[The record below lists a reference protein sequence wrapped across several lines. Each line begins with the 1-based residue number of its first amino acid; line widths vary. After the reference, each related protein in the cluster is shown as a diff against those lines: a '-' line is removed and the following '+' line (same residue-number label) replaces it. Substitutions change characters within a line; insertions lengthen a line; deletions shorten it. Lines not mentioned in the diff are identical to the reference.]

1 MNQVLFWS
9 KYSPHCKKL
18 IDLMNQLN
26 ANITKC
32 CIDNNDMRKRV
43 AADTRIKIKVVP
55 TILSIYDNGIIEKY
69 EGEKAFDLLY
79 EAFPARI
86 VPKSSNIVKYSSSD
100 KKLHPTPI
108 RIKHVS
114 KDNPTNLNPPPQSID
129 ETLSSTPSTSTS
141 TSTSTSM
148 TSIDDLGGEDLFTSS
163 SPAES
168 GLVGNT
174 GDYEREDPHENLP
187 VKAKSN
193 LSSIAADIAKN
204 RDILDSSIP
213 RPTRNNIAPTL

>member
-32 CIDNNDMRKRV
+32 CIDNKDMRKRL

-69 EGEKAFDLLY
+69 EGDKAFDLLY
-79 EAFPARI
+79 EAFPTPPTR
-86 VPKSSNIVKYSSSD
+86 KSASIVKYSTP
-100 KKLHPTPI
+100 KKKTHPTPI
-108 RIKHVS
+108 RIKQES
-114 KDNPTNLNPPPQSID
+114 KDIPSHIPPPPKIIG
-129 ETLSSTPSTSTS
+129 ETLSAPPSTPALATSS
-141 TSTSTSM
+141 SSM
-148 TSIDDLGGEDLFTSS
+148 TSLEDLGDEDLFTSS
-163 SPAES
+163 SPTES
-168 GLVGNT
+168 GRTGNT
-174 GDYEREDPHENLP
+174 GDYEREDPPANLP

-204 RDILDSSIP
+204 RDMLDSSIP

>member
-32 CIDNNDMRKRV
+32 CIDNNDMRKRL
-43 AADTRIKIKVVP
+43 ATDTRIKIKVVP
-55 TILSIYDNGIIEKY
+55 TILSIYDNGVIEKY

-79 EAFPARI
+79 EAFPPPTR
-86 VPKSSNIVKYSSSD
+86 KSSSIVKYSTP
-100 KKLHPTPI
+100 KKKTQPTPI
-108 RIKHVS
+108 HIKQESNDIHA
-114 KDNPTNLNPPPQSID
+114 TIPPPPKSID
-129 ETLSSTPSTSTS
+129 SPSLQSTHALENSSS
-141 TSTSTSM
+141 SM
-148 TSIDDLGGEDLFTSS
+148 TSIDDLGDEELFTSS
-163 SPAES
+163 SPTES
-168 GLVGNT
+168 GLSGNT
-174 GDYEREDPHENLP
+174 GDYEREDPPANLP

-204 RDILDSSIP
+204 RDMMDSSIP
-213 RPTRNNIAPTL
+213 RPTRNNIAPTI

>member
-32 CIDNNDMRKRV
+32 CIDNNDMRKRL

-79 EAFPARI
+79 EAFPPHTR
-86 VPKSSNIVKYSSSD
+86 KSSSIVKYSTPKKKAQPPPIHIKQESNDIPTTITPPPKIIDSSS
-100 KKLHPTPI
+100 LQTTPTPA
-108 RIKHVS
+108 
-114 KDNPTNLNPPPQSID
+114 T
-129 ETLSSTPSTSTS
+129 SSS
-141 TSTSTSM
+141 SM
-148 TSIDDLGGEDLFTSS
+148 TSIDDLGEEELFTSS
-163 SPAES
+163 SPTES
-168 GLVGNT
+168 GLTGNT
-174 GDYEREDPHENLP
+174 GDYEREDPPANLP

-204 RDILDSSIP
+204 RDMLDSSIP